1 MKPVLTSWLPKV
13 KSWAQS
19 RCRKSW
25 ISTEVLMSTNRL
37 DQTSTTDVP
46 EDDVWKK
53 LAERRDVL
61 EMCIEEEVPFAD
73 RAERLLE
80 QLEEE
85 GH

>member
-1 MKPVLTSWLPKV
+1 
-13 KSWAQS
+13 
-19 RCRKSW
+19 
-25 ISTEVLMSTNRL
+25 MSTDRP
-37 DQTSTTDVP
+37 DRTSTTDVP
-46 EDDVWKK
+46 KHDVWER

-85 GH
+85 GY